1 MTSLNPTEL
10 LELILVYYLSVQ
22 PTALKR
28 SFDIDDVD
36 DIPSF
41 SSASPTAS
49 PTSPTSSSSH
59 LLLSSN
65 KTNEGRGV
73 GVTQQSSSAAFNNN
87 NNTTPYHSHLS
98 RTGLGSGSG
107 PVLKSRSVTSS
118 LSFNHGS
125 MNKPMFK
132 SNGNGVG
139 GVIRAASFQNRFNP
153 NGYYSSMLSG
163 PGSDNDSLH
172 SSSSSLEYSGV
183 GVPHTTTMTKY
194 GNSYTSHP
202 PTPPLGE
209 YQHHHLD
216 QPQSLIQG
224 GGGSLVGSHSLKN
237 VSSHG
242 SIFHSEHEDAPGLVL
257 GCVPELRGISHGS
270 MPSLDLQLGDRG
282 GGGREIAER
291 EGGGTPL
298 GLRFA
303 NTNRNWNDRL
313 HHSSATGID
322 VYSSSNNQNRS
333 HHQSATGMQ
342 SPPPG
347 RAKEP
352 PKNRLNK
359 FPLDLENL
367 DINTAATKSE
377 AGGPKPPKPPPRS
390 TGSTPQ
396 YSTSPSASLSS
407 LESNSDTSPLS
418 LHHPLSPFPQLSSPT
433 TSSSRG
439 SIPIPG
445 VSRSPMPLSPA
456 QTPQLQVL
464 SGPQVVHVVGTGTG
478 TPASPHRASAAVVK
492 LPEEA
497 QDKARDSVG
506 SILQRIASFS
516 RPAAP
521 GGISGAV
528 GAVSP
533 KPCRAFSNGLTRD
546 GGMSLGLPCREGTA
560 EARVDGASFTAPR
573 QRKKNLEGK
582 ANHTCSIIHSSHSQN
597 NSNILFKYYG
607 SVVDEPLLWKR

>member
-1 MTSLNPTEL
+1 
-10 LELILVYYLSVQ
+10 VRYLSVQ
-22 PTALKR
+22 PAALKR
-28 SFDIDDVD
+28 SFDVDDVD

-65 KTNEGRGV
+65 KTNDGRGV
-73 GVTQQSSSAAFNNN
+73 GVTHQPSSAAFNNN
-87 NNTTPYHSHLS
+87 NNNAPHHSHHS

-107 PVLKSRSVTSS
+107 PALKSRSVTSS

-132 SNGNGVG
+132 RNGNGVG
-139 GVIRAASFQNRFNP
+139 GVTRAASFQNRFNP

-183 GVPHTTTMTKY
+183 GMPPTATMTKY
-194 GNSYTSHP
+194 GNSYTGHP
-202 PTPPLGE
+202 PTSPLGD
-209 YQHHHLD
+209 YQHHHLA
-216 QPQSLIQG
+216 QPQSPMQGG

-242 SIFHSEHEDAPGLVL
+242 SIFHSEHEDAPGVVL

-282 GGGREIAER
+282 GGGREMVER

-303 NTNRNWNDRL
+303 NTNGNWNVRS

-322 VYSSSNNQNRS
+322 VYSDNNQNRS

-342 SPPPG
+342 SPLPA

-367 DINTAATKSE
+367 DINITATKSE

-433 TSSSRG
+433 TSSPRG

-456 QTPQLQVL
+456 QTPQLQLL
-464 SGPQVVHVVGTGTG
+464 SGPQVVHAVGTGMG
-478 TPASPHRASAAVVK
+478 TCASPPEASAAMVR

-497 QDKARDSVG
+497 QGKARDSVG

-516 RPAAP
+516 RPTATDGS
-521 GGISGAV
+521 GGALGV
-528 GAVSP
+528 PSP
-533 KPCRAFSNGLTRD
+533 KPCRAFSTSRD
-546 GGMSLGLPCREGTA
+546 GGASPGLLRREGMA
-560 EARVDGASFTAPR
+560 ETRVDGASSTTPR

-582 ANHTCSIIHSSHSQN
+582 ANHTCSIIH
-597 NSNILFKYYG
+597 FTFT
-607 SVVDEPLLWKR
+607 E